1 MFDAVADVEDAVAKL
16 LASDPTG
23 DDVERISKLADQFE
37 YARLRE
43 IAEYDRSGGWA
54 SENYLTTASALRDK
68 TDCTPGHSYR
78 SVRLARQLAEL
89 PETAAAF
96 AAGEITREHV
106 AIITRRCTD
115 KRLPLFQAIEKGL
128 LRIARDHTYADL
140 ESAVVRYVEQFDG
153 LGKDDDHD
161 QELNKVTLSSSF
173 EGRGYLN
180 GSLDP
185 ETTDLVLTAF
195 DAEMEALRQRGETR
209 TTPQLRADALDS
221 ICRQYLAARGDNH
234 AHGRGQSHV
243 SVVVD
248 IAKYED
254 AHPELV
260 AAVRAEFAHGQGL
273 SRTTLE
279 RISCDCKINRVIMDG
294 PGCVLDVGRTQRTV
308 TNAQWNALVARDKH
322 CTEPGCTMRPAFC
335 EAHHIW
341 HWEHGGPTNLDN
353 LKLLCWYHHRRHHTH
368 HAQARAG

>member
-1 MFDAVADVEDAVAKL
+1 MFDVLDDLEVAIEKIAAEEGSVDVA
-16 LASDPTG
+16 
-23 DDVERISKLADQFE
+23 RISKLADRLECQ
-37 YARLRE
+37 RLRA
-43 IAEYDRSGGWA
+43 IGEYDRSGGWA
-54 SENYLTTASALRDK
+54 AENYLTAASALRDK

-96 AAGEITREHV
+96 ASGEITREHV

-115 KRLPLFQAIEKGL
+115 KRLPLFQAIERGL
-128 LRIARDHTYADL
+128 IAVARDHTYADL

-161 QELNKVTLSSSF
+161 HELNKVTLSSSF

-195 DAEMEALRQRGETR
+195 DAEMEVLRQRGETR

-221 ICRQYLAARGDNH
+221 ICRQYLAARGDTG
-234 AHGRGQSHV
+234 AHGRGQTHV
-243 SVVVD
+243 AVVVD
-248 IAKYED
+248 IAKYAD
-254 AHPELV
+254 AHPDLV

-273 SRTTLE
+273 SRSTLE
-279 RISCDCKINRVIMDG
+279 RISCDCKISRVIMDG
-294 PGCVLDVGRTQRTV
+294 PSKVLDVGRSQRTV
-308 TNAQWNALVARDKH
+308 TTAQWNALVARDQH
-322 CTEPGCTMRPAFC
+322 CTEPG
-335 EAHHIW
+335 
-341 HWEHGGPTNLDN
+341 
-353 LKLLCWYHHRRHHTH
+353 
-368 HAQARAG
+368 